1 MSIDTTA
8 GRSPR
13 SYSLAIVSGTM
24 AAGLAA
30 DSPILAFRWNSP
42 LMALVR
48 RITVQ
53 AANHSSTQF
62 AEGFALIA
70 AYVARNFTVQDTGGG
85 AVAWTVAGSG
95 RKGQRFSASELASS
109 TNGEIRASTTAALSA
124 GTRTLDTNPFAAIV
138 GHAGA
143 VPNTSLFNG
152 EGVVWDAPYGR
163 QPIELRANEGI
174 ILQATVP
181 ATGTWKF
188 KVGLE
193 WDEQSEADYL
203 AA

>member
-1 MSIDTTA
+1 MSVDTIA
-8 GRSPR
+8 QRAPR

-30 DSPILAFRWNSP
+30 DSPILAFRWGSP
-42 LMALVR
+42 LMCLVR
-48 RITVQ
+48 KITVQ
-53 AANHSSTQF
+53 AANLSSTQF
-62 AEGFALIA
+62 AEGFALIS
-70 AYVARNFTVQDTGGG
+70 AYMARQFTVQDTGGS

-95 RKGQRFSASELASS
+95 RKGDRFAASEFGSF
-109 TNGEIRASTTAALSA
+109 GEIRASSTATLTA

-138 GHAGA
+138 GHGGA

-152 EGVVWDAPYGR
+152 EGVVWDAPFGR
-163 QPIELRANEGI
+163 QPIELRANQGI

-181 ATGTWKF
+181 GTGTWKF
-188 KVGLE
+188 KIGIE
-193 WDEQSEADYL
+193 WDEMSEVDYL